1 MIKFVA
7 FNFQDHG
14 AWAKEYI
21 KCVLSEDMK
30 GIVAL
35 RGDEIVGAMLGD
47 SWSHTSVN
55 VHVGLVDP
63 MCLKHKMLEEFCY
76 YVFVTCGKEQ
86 MIGVVPATNEKAL
99 KFDKHIG
106 FKEVVRI
113 PDGFDHGVDYVVMTY
128 LKSECKYI
136 PQELREAA

>member
-1 MIKFVA
+1 
-7 FNFQDHG
+7 
-14 AWAKEYI
+14 
-21 KCVLSEDMK
+21 
-30 GIVAL
+30 
-35 RGDEIVGAMLGD
+35 
-47 SWSHTSVN
+47 
-55 VHVGLVDP
+55 
-63 MCLKHKMLEEFCY
+63 MLEEFCY